1 MVSGTNG
8 LPIGVESFIIR
19 PRHVLLACISV
30 MNGVLGPGQKSGC
43 SAARPTMKSQRL
55 PMNETGETGAGMT
68 RGLVRALT
76 ILGLFLAC
84 GSASAQVR
92 QAWLARYGG
101 PGDDYVYALAVD
113 GAGNVYVT
121 GQTSG
126 NDYGTIKYDGN
137 GGQVW
142 LALYDGPGSGGD
154 SAKALAV
161 DSGGNVYVTGRSFGS
176 LSVDNDYLTIGAL
189 TDRIFLERPMHRLS

>member
-1 MVSGTNG
+1 
-8 LPIGVESFIIR
+8 
-19 PRHVLLACISV
+19 
-30 MNGVLGPGQKSGC
+30 
-43 SAARPTMKSQRL
+43 
-55 PMNETGETGAGMT
+55 MNETGETGAGMT
-68 RGLVRALT
+68 RGLIRALT

-101 PGDDYVYALAVD
+101 PGDDYVYALAVES
-113 GAGNVYVT
+113 AGNVYVT